1 MKVLAFDIAS
11 KSGVC
16 FGRAGETPRAWSVAF
31 GKGSDEDRFSKAIR
45 MTAAYIAKFQPDLV
59 AVEEPVGGREANAL
73 LIGLCA
79 CVKGEAARH
88 GVRVVGYYPAS
99 VRKHFVGKAL
109 TARDFPALNRV
120 AAKKAIKGA
129 VIARCKLLGW
139 QIDDPDAADAAALWD
154 FSCAM
159 ESRAHQMTTVGGL
172 FAGQK

>member
-59 AVEEPVGGREANAL
+59 AVEEPVGGREASAL

-79 CVKGEAARH
+79 CVKGETARQ
-88 GVRVVGYYPAS
+88 GVRVVGYFPAS
-99 VRKHFVGKAL
+99 VRKHFLGKAL
-109 TARDFPALNRV
+109 TARDFPALNR
-120 AAKKAIKGA
+120 ASAKKAIKGA
-129 VIARCKLLGW
+129 VIARCNLLGW

-154 FSCAM
+154 FAASM
-159 ESRAHQMTTVGGL
+159 ESRSHQMTTVGGL
-172 FAGQK
+172 FGGQR

>member
-1 MKVLAFDIAS
+1 MRVLAFDIAS

-59 AVEEPVGGREANAL
+59 AVEEPVGGREASAL

-79 CVKGEAARH
+79 CVKGETARQ
-88 GVRVVGYYPAS
+88 GVRVVGYFPAS
-99 VRKHFVGKAL
+99 VRKHFLGKAL
-109 TARDFPALNRV
+109 TARDFPSLNRV

-129 VIARCKLLGW
+129 VIARCNLLGW
-139 QIDDPDAADAAALWD
+139 QIDDPDAADAAALWS
-154 FSCAM
+154 FTCALV
-159 ESRAHQMTTVGGL
+159 SRDHQMTDVGGL
-172 FAGQK
+172 FGGQR